1 MRLCLPVFYGNS
13 FPDSSN
19 WVKGFV
25 YVFFLMG
32 VQSFQHMCVRSHIST
47 PASCMSPVCSNSD
60 SAFLSQ
66 NSKGFCARLT
76 TAPLREAEPAL
87 ACQAWSQTLGGNAK
101 CNMGPSQDVGAVDF
115 LVTGVGRVVA
125 APARRRPLCAT
136 WESRCWHTLSHIRP
150 NNLSA
155 HTPARPV
162 WSALERNTSQSGNT

>member
-1 MRLCLPVFYGNS
+1 MCLPVFYGNS
-13 FPDSSN
+13 FLDSSN
-19 WVKGFV
+19 WVGGFV
-25 YVFFLMG
+25 YGFLMG
-32 VQSFQHMCVRSHIST
+32 VQSFQHMCVRSHISA

-115 LVTGVGRVVA
+115 LVTGAGRVAA